1 MADDTNKDKED
12 QDDFFGDDDDFGLPD
27 LEYEALGDD
36 DDKAD
41 DPVEEEVAAEAEPPA
56 PEPEPTPE
64 PEPEPEA
71 TPDPE
76 PAAESEMAED
86 SIFGDE
92 SFDDTSDD
100 TSSDMLGGSESTE
113 TSGDDLGGDLGDD
126 VYSEEDFGDFDAS
139 DIDLDAE
146 LSDSV
151 FDDDEFAGDDFKDF
165 ETESEPEAAQSD
177 FNTAPTFSNDEAKA
191 SKGKFTRIV
200 IFGTILFVGLGLI
213 FWFVYKPGGEEKPV
227 ARKEVPKK
235 APAKKP
241 AQQPAA
247 SAENTS
253 SQQQPASTSA
263 NTQSQQRPA
272 ATNTRPAATQVA
284 TTPGEITRL
293 EERTGNAYIIIA
305 SFVDEDIAMD
315 YANKLA
321 GEGKS
326 PSIIPPFGNGLFN
339 RVAIA
344 GFPTVAAATQ
354 GVDGFKGEYGDDIW
368 VLKY

>member
-1 MADDTNKDKED
+1 MADDNKKENED

-36 DDKAD
+36 GDKAD
-41 DPVEEEVAAEAEPPA
+41 EPVEEEVTAEA
-56 PEPEPTPE
+56 EPTPE
-64 PEPEPEA
+64 PEPIPEPE
-71 TPDPE
+71 PE
-76 PAAESEMAED
+76 METED

-92 SFDDTSDD
+92 SFEETPDSGESD
-100 TSSDMLGGSESTE
+100 STE
-113 TSGDDLGGDLGDD
+113 SAGSDAPVGDLGDD

-151 FDDDEFAGDDFKDF
+151 FDGDDFGGDEFKDF
-165 ETESEPEAAQSD
+165 ETETETDTAEASSD
-177 FNTAPTFSNDEAKA
+177 FEATPTFSNEDAKA
-191 SKGKFTRIV
+191 SKGKFVKIV
-200 IFGTILFVGLGLI
+200 IFGTILFIGLGSI
-213 FWFVYKPGGEEKPV
+213 FWFVYSPGDETKKV
-227 ARKEVPKK
+227 AKKEVPKK

-241 AQQPAA
+241 VAEKPAEDNSA
-247 SAENTS
+247 SAS
-253 SQQQPASTSA
+253 KPAVST
-263 NTQSQQRPA
+263 QRPA
-272 ATNTRPAATQVA
+272 AQPAVTA
-284 TTPGEITRL
+284 TPGEINRL
-293 EERTGNAYIIIA
+293 EERTGNAFVIIA

-326 PSIIPPFGNGLFN
+326 PSIIPPYGNGLFN

-344 GFPTVAAATQ
+344 GYPTIAAAMQ
-354 GVDGFKGEYGDDIW
+354 GIDVFKGEYGEDVW

>member
-1 MADDTNKDKED
+1 MADEDKKENED

-41 DPVEEEVAAEAEPPA
+41 QPVEEEVTAEAEP
-56 PEPEPTPE
+56 EPDPTPE
-64 PEPEPEA
+64 PEPEPS
-71 TPDPE
+71 PE
-76 PAAESEMAED
+76 PEPEPEPEMADD
-86 SIFGDE
+86 SIFGDD
-92 SFDDTSDD
+92 SFETAPD
-100 TSSDMLGGSESTE
+100 STE
-113 TSGDDLGGDLGDD
+113 SADSSTGDDLGGDLGDD
-126 VYSEEDFGDFDAS
+126 IYSEEDFGDFDAS

-151 FDDDEFAGDDFKDF
+151 FDGDDFGGEEFKDF
-165 ETESEPEAAQSD
+165 ESETETAEAASD
-177 FNTAPTFSNDEAKA
+177 FEDTPAFSNDDAKA
-191 SKGKFTRIV
+191 SKGKFARIV

-213 FWFVYKPGGEEKPV
+213 FWFVYSPEGETKKV
-227 ARKEVPKK
+227 AKKEVPKK

-241 AQQPAA
+241 VAKSPAA
-247 SAENTS
+247 STPTETK
-253 SQQQPASTSA
+253 PAATAA
-263 NTQSQQRPA
+263 NTQTQRPA
-272 ATNTRPAATQVA
+272 AQPAVA
-284 TTPGEITRL
+284 TTPGAINRL
-293 EERTGNAYIIIA
+293 EERTGNAYVIIA

-321 GEGKS
+321 SEGKS

-344 GFPTVAAATQ
+344 GFPTIAAATQ
-354 GVDGFKGEYGDDIW
+354 GIDSFKGEYGEDVW

>member
-1 MADDTNKDKED
+1 MADDNKKENED

-41 DPVEEEVAAEAEPPA
+41 EPVEEEVTAEAEPTPE

-64 PEPEPEA
+64 PEPEP
-71 TPDPE
+71 TPE
-76 PAAESEMAED
+76 PEPEAAADD

-92 SFDDTSDD
+92 SFEEASDSGAGD
-100 TSSDMLGGSESTE
+100 SGESEESA
-113 TSGDDLGGDLGDD
+113 GDDLAGDLGDD

-151 FDDDEFAGDDFKDF
+151 FEGDDFGGDEFKDF
-165 ETESEPEAAQSD
+165 ESEAETEAVDSSDDSD
-177 FNTAPTFSNDEAKA
+177 FASTPTFSNDDAKA

-200 IFGTILFVGLGLI
+200 IFGTILFVGLGSI
-213 FWFVYKPGGEEKPV
+213 FYFVFDGGDEPKTV
-227 ARKEVPKK
+227 AKKEVPKK

-241 AQQPAA
+241 AAEKP
-247 SAENTS
+247 AENAS
-253 SQQQPASTSA
+253 SEAAKPASTQTQRPA
-263 NTQSQQRPA
+263 NTQASRPA
-272 ATNTRPAATQVA
+272 AQPAV
-284 TTPGEITRL
+284 TTTSGEINRL
-293 EERTGNAYIIIA
+293 EERTGNAYVIIA

-315 YANKLA
+315 YATKLA

-326 PSIIPPFGNGLFN
+326 PSIIPPYGNGLFN

-344 GFPTVAAATQ
+344 GYPTIAAAMQ
-354 GVDGFKGEYGDDIW
+354 GVDAFKGEYGEDVW